1 MTPVRSPPGCVNT
14 TELAACPRRRP
25 VAGSHSSTL
34 AAMTSRS
41 SMAVS
46 IFLWNISTPRVCPA
60 TITAAI
66 ARIVVSVLPTWR
78 DARMNT

>member
-1 MTPVRSPPGCVNT
+1 
-14 TELAACPRRRP
+14 
-25 VAGSHSSTL
+25 
-34 AAMTSRS
+34 
-41 SMAVS
+41 MAVS